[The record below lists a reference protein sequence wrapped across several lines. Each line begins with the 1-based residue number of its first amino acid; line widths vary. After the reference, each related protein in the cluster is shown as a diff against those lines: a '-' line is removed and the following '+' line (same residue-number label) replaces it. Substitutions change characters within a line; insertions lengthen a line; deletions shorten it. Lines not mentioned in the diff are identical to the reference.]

1 MSRIAKIASII
12 LPSEKPPILFDDFNR
27 ADSQTLG
34 TAITGQAWTAPYGKC
49 GIVSNKML
57 VNCKND
63 GISNILKITHSSDPA
78 AITVSVDITVT
89 NSIAGTVRV
98 WFGGR
103 TVSGYS
109 YGLRFNIGFN
119 ATHLTGVS
127 ARRINSQY
135 LTQEVAYTSPVT
147 MPIKKPAN
155 NSYKV
160 VYKNGNI
167 MVNDVTMITGTNLYW
182 SEYTVA
188 FDSDSYNF
196 TTYIDNVKV
205 TPL

>member
-1 MSRIAKIASII
+1 M
-12 LPSEKPPILFDDFNR
+12 
-27 ADSQTLG
+27 
-34 TAITGQAWTAPYGKC
+34 
-49 GIVSNKML
+49 
-57 VNCKND
+57 
-63 GISNILKITHSSDPA
+63 
-78 AITVSVDITVT
+78 
-89 NSIAGTVRV
+89 
-98 WFGGR
+98 
-103 TVSGYS
+103 
-109 YGLRFNIGFN
+109 GFN
-119 ATHLTGVS
+119 ATHLIGVS

-135 LTQEVAYTSPVT
+135 LQQEVAYTSPVT